1 MHITTPG
8 MGNCCVSRCGKPT
21 RGYSKYCGK
30 HALHDQRHGH
40 PEQRP
45 VLKQDLRSTIDHL
58 EKWARHPEAASTL
71 ASIVDH
77 YREAAEALAKADL
90 QLRLEEDRRGIIHN
104 TTDRRVI
111 RTVAHVLESKDPRV
125 TVLELLALGV
135 MYEEQ
140 PHVFKSHT
148 SFKSEAV
155 ITFLRN
161 SGAFRKKTY
170 RPASGKVT
178 AATRYLPRNLT
189 AATGEWLID
198 TVIVYGFKLSRMWN
212 DDARRKQEAKERLT
226 TAIRET
232 ALGGP

>member
-8 MGNCCVSRCGKPT
+8 MGLCCVSRCGKPT

-45 VLKQDLRSTIDHL
+45 VLKQDLRSTIDQL

-104 TTDRRVI
+104 TTERRVI
-111 RTVAHVLESKDPRV
+111 RTIAQVLASKDPRV

-140 PHVFKSHT
+140 PHVFKNHT
-148 SFKSEAV
+148 SFQCEAV

-161 SGAFRKKTY
+161 SGAFRKKTF

-178 AATRYLPRNLT
+178 AATRYLPRKL
-189 AATGEWLID
+189 AAAIGEWLIE
-198 TVIVYGFKLSRMWN
+198 TVIIYGFKLSRIWN
-212 DDARRKQEAKERLT
+212 NDARQKQEARDRLT
-226 TAIRET
+226 LTLAGTAFV
-232 ALGGP
+232 GP